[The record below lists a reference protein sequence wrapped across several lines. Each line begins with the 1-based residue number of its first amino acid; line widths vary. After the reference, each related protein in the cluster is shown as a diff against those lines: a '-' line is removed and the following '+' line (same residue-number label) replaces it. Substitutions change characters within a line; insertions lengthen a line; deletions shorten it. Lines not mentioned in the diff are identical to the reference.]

1 MFKFDQAAADLLAEL
16 SNAVSVAGN
25 EQVIRDLI
33 YSKIKDHVTD
43 VHVDTMGNLFVTKTG
58 TGASALKVMAT
69 AHMDEVG
76 VMIVAIDGNGT
87 LRFTNVGGLDP
98 RIMIGTP
105 MVVGRNNQLG
115 VINAVPVHLQGSNRN
130 STIGMDK
137 LRIDIGA
144 RSKDAANSKVKPGD
158 YGTFAMEF
166 ADLGPSVRGKAL
178 DNRIGCFNLI
188 QLLLGEPFPFDLR
201 AVFTVQEEVGLRG
214 AHIAA
219 HALDPDVALVLEAT
233 PANDLPVADPD
244 DENTH
249 YNTKLGHGPAL
260 SLADATTLFNHKI
273 ARHFADTA
281 EANGFDYQFRQPGGG
296 GNDAGII
303 HKARGGVPVLTISVP
318 ARYIHS
324 PAAIIRKSDVEH
336 TVNLARAGL
345 MSITPESYTL

>member
-1 MFKFDQAAADLLAEL
+1 MFSFDQTALDLLAEL
-16 SNAVSVAGN
+16 SNTVSVAGN
-25 EQVIRDLI
+25 ESAIRDLI
-33 YSKIKDHVTD
+33 YSQIKEHVTD
-43 VHVDTMGNLFVTKTG
+43 VHVDTMGNLFVTKKG
-58 TGASALKVMAT
+58 TGASQLKVMAT

-76 VMIVAIDGNGT
+76 VMIVAIEGNGT

-105 MVVGRNNQLG
+105 MVIGNKNQLG

-130 STIGMDK
+130 ATIGMDS

-144 RSKDAANSKVKPGD
+144 GSKDAAKSKVKPGD

-166 ADLGPSVRGKAL
+166 ADLGSSLRGKAL

-188 QLLLGEPFPFDLR
+188 QLLLGEPFPFDLQ

-214 AHIAA
+214 ARIAA
-219 HALDPDVALVLEAT
+219 HRLAPDVALVLEAT
-233 PANDLPVADPD
+233 PANDLPTADPD
-244 DENTH
+244 DENMH
-249 YNTKLGHGPAL
+249 YNTKLGEGPAL

-273 ARHFADTA
+273 ANHFASTADTENIA
-281 EANGFDYQFRQPGGG
+281 YQFRQPGGG

-336 TVNLARAGL
+336 TINLARAGL
-345 MSITPESYTL
+345 MTLTPDSYTL